1 MKQLISFLI
10 STLLILT
17 SLVTQATSTL
27 VPPPPTLSANA
38 YLLQD
43 FDSGT
48 ILLSKNIDERVEP
61 ASLTKLMTA
70 YIVFEKLRAGHLHLT
85 DMINISEK
93 AWRMEGSRMYV
104 EVGKQVPLE
113 LLLKGMIIQSGNDA
127 TVAIAEFVAGS
138 EEAFVTLMNQQA
150 QRLDLKNTHYT
161 NSTGWPDPKQY
172 STARDLAILART
184 IIHGY
189 SEYYRWYSEREFSYN
204 NIVQTNR
211 NLLLWRDQTVD
222 GMKTGY
228 TESAG
233 YCLVASAK
241 RGDMRLMAVLLGST
255 SNKLRASEG
264 QEILDYGFRF
274 FETHQLYQANQP
286 LNTER
291 VWQGQTDKLPLG
303 LETPLYVTIPKGQ
316 YEQLQ
321 ATLQV
326 NKRLMAPIAKGQ
338 TIGILRINLGDE
350 IILERP
356 LIALIAIDKGSLWKE
371 WVDKTWL
378 MLKK

>member
-1 MKQLISFLI
+1 MKPLISFLI
-10 STLLILT
+10 SSFLILT
-17 SLVTQATSTL
+17 PLVTQATSTL

-70 YIVFEKLRAGHLHLT
+70 YIVFEKLRLGQIHLT

-189 SEYYRWYSEREFSYN
+189 PEYYRWYSEREFSYN
-204 NIVQTNR
+204 NIAQTNR

-326 NKRLMAPIAKGQ
+326 NRRLMAPIAKGQ
-338 TIGILRINLGDE
+338 TIGTLRINLGDE
-350 IILERP
+350 IISERP